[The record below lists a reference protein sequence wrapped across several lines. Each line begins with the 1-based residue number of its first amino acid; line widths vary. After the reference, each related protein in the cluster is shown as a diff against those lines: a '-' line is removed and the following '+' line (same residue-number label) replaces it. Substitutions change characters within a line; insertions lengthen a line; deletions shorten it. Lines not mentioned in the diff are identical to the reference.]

1 MAGSRPAP
9 AGPPTI
15 RRSCWATDDPAVL
28 RWLDPGGA
36 WPGLRSVACVEGE
49 RRLVAAGAD
58 AATGPETVTR
68 DRRYYLSSLAADPA
82 RIAAAVR
89 GHWGI
94 ENRLHW
100 VLDVAFREDDCR
112 VRRGHAAENLA
123 VLRHLALNLAVL
135 RHLALN
141 LLRRE
146 TTAKVGITAKR
157 LTCGWDVAYLLT
169 VLAR

>member
-1 MAGSRPAP
+1 MTAS
-9 AGPPTI
+9 
-15 RRSCWATDDPAVL
+15 
-28 RWLDPGGA
+28 PGE
-36 WPGLRSVACVEGE
+36 P
-49 RRLVAAGAD
+49 
-58 AATGPETVTR
+58 AATATVATVTR
-68 DRRYYLSSLAADPA
+68 DRRYYRYDLSSLAADPA

-123 VLRHLALNLAVL
+123 VLRHLALNL
-135 RHLALN
+135 
-141 LLRRE
+141 LRRE
-146 TTAKVGITAKR
+146 TTAKVGIKAKR
-157 LTCGWDVAYLLT
+157 LRCGWDIAYLLT